1 MRNKRFVFILIL
13 LAGLVSL
20 AATAAPPLKFDNQT
34 QELRFNALV
43 AELRCLVCQNQ
54 NLADS
59 DAELAQDLRR
69 VILEQMQTGQ
79 SDRQIKQFLVE
90 RYGEFILYRPP
101 LEKATLVLWLGP
113 LVILLFGAIA
123 VVLNIRKRA
132 KQFNDERNEQGTGT

>member
-1 MRNKRFVFILIL
+1 MLNKHFLILIL
-13 LAGLVSL
+13 LASLVS
-20 AATAAPPLKFDNQT
+20 ATAVAAPPLKFDNQA

-69 VILEQMQTGQ
+69 VILEQMQAGQ

-101 LEKATLVLWLGP
+101 LEQSTLVLWLGP
-113 LVILLFGAIA
+113 VVLLLLGAIA
-123 VVLNIRKRA
+123 VGMNIRKRA
-132 KQFNDERNEQGTGT
+132 RQFHKEGQGPGANT